1 MSSSQS
7 HGPNHD
13 IEWALFKNGSE
24 LVGSR
29 TIRSIDT
36 GTWGSIGVTGVT
48 SLVQND
54 YIEIKTKAD
63 TNNID
68 VNYANIY
75 VSIIGMS
82 A

>member
-1 MSSSQS
+1 M
-7 HGPNHD
+7 
-13 IEWALFKNGSE
+13 
-24 LVGSR
+24 SR
-29 TIRSIDT
+29 TIRSIAT
-36 GTWGSIGVTGVT
+36 GTWGSISVTGVT

-63 TNNID
+63 TDNVA